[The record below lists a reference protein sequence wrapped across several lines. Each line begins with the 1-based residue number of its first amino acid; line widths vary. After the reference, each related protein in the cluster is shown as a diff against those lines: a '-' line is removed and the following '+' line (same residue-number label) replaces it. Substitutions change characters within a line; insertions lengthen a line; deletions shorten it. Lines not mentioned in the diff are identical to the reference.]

1 MSPAGRIRL
10 MAALAALLAVLV
22 AWWAGRL
29 STTPIPAT
37 AGAAGPSGAPA
48 IAATGAPPPAAAAPA
63 SPTTPTST
71 ADRHK
76 SALAAAAR
84 AVALIGSPHL
94 LSADGRA
101 WLVRVLAAPAHR
113 PQLRALLEREAS
125 APSMVALRDDAERG
139 VRYGLRTVPVAL
151 RAEQVHARQATV
163 TVFAALYLAGSAQ
176 PATLG
181 HGLTRVEL
189 TWTAVGW
196 RVRTY
201 RSSAAIGPIPAG
213 YTPPDGGW
221 RPANGDNLILLSE
234 QLREL
239 LSDSA
244 APDYAPS

>member
-1 MSPAGRIRL
+1 
-10 MAALAALLAVLV
+10 MAAVAALLAVLV

-29 STTPIPAT
+29 SSAPVPA
-37 AGAAGPSGAPA
+37 AAASTSAPSV
-48 IAATGAPPPAAAAPA
+48 TGAPPPAVPA
-63 SPTTPTST
+63 TATPAST
-71 ADRHK
+71 ADHRK

-101 WLVRVLAAPAHR
+101 WLVQVLAAPAHR
-113 PQLRALLEREAS
+113 PQLRALLEREAA

-139 VRYGLRTVPVAL
+139 VRYGLRAVPVAL
-151 RAEQVHARQATV
+151 RAERLEARRATV

-181 HGLTRVEL
+181 HGLARVEL

-196 RVRTY
+196 QVRSY

-221 RPANGDNLILLSE
+221 QPVNGDNVILLSE

-239 LSDSA
+239 LSDSV